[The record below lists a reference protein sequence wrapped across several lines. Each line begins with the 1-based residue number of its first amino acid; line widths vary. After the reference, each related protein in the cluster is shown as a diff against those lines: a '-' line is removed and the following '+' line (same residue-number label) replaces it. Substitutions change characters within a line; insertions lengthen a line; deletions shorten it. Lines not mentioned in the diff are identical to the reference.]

1 MTRSYDHILRG
12 DMKIENH
19 VHSVKYY
26 SVVELYLSRG
36 ADFVVVVV
44 VEHPTPGLH
53 HGALEA
59 AGQSIGDGETPS
71 WLLQSL
77 PSLNTKKSFFCTL
90 SDIFGGKTIWTLSPL
105 FFFFLN

>member
-1 MTRSYDHILRG
+1 
-12 DMKIENH
+12 MK
-19 VHSVKYY
+19 
-26 SVVELYLSRG
+26 LYLGRG
-36 ADFVVVVV
+36 TDLVVVVV

-77 PSLNTKKSFFCTL
+77 PSLNTKEAHSLGKIVQTL
-90 SDIFGGKTIWTLSPL
+90 CSRW
-105 FFFFLN
+105 LNLTMLAPRSMS